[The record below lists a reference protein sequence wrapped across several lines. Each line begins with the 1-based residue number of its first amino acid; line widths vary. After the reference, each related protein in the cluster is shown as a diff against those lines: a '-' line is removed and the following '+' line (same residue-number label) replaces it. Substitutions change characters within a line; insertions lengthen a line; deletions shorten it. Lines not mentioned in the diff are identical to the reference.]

1 MDGRQEREQTFK
13 LTEENGYPVEGA
25 LTRKREYCSPVNVQ
39 SIKMKCVYNYCVQ
52 RCDIYAPIPSI
63 CNRSIPIDI
72 NLQESSSSIGHRL
85 SISID

>member
-13 LTEENGYPVEGA
+13 LSDENGYPVEGA

-63 CNRSIPIDI
+63 CNRLIPIDI
-72 NLQESSSSIGHRL
+72 NL
-85 SISID
+85 SIDCY